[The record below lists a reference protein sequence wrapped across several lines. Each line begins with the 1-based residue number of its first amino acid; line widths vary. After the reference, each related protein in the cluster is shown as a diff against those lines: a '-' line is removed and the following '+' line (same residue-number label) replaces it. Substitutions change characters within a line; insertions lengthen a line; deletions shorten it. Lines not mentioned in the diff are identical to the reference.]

1 MVALW
6 LRHDND
12 DDQRHSERNTPRIK
26 KTRSG
31 KSAQSEQR
39 DNFYFRNNARWG
51 ESRSCS
57 NSPIS
62 ELNQKN
68 CEAKVSEK
76 LKIVVML
83 GGPSAEREV
92 SLRSGAGVV
101 KALRSLGH
109 TVVDLDPK
117 KPDWI
122 LPPDTEVVC
131 LAPLHGTYGEDGT
144 VQRQLEKLG
153 VLYTGCDSESSR
165 IAFDKVLTK
174 QKCIEAG
181 VPTAKFLVLN
191 SEKAPLPKDLRL
203 PLVVKPVRQG
213 SSVGL
218 QFVERAE
225 DWQSALAEAFKFDS
239 EVLVE
244 EKIIGRET
252 TVAILDGEALP
263 VVEVRPKAG
272 SYDYKNKYTAG
283 ATEYFCPAE
292 FDATT
297 TEKIQTA
304 ALGAFDAIGGR
315 DYARVDVMIR
325 ANGEPVVLEVNTLP
339 GMTETSLLPK
349 AAAAAGLSYEELC
362 QRMIDLAL
370 KRKPIVQMRKQREE
384 IYVV

>member
-1 MVALW
+1 MV
-6 LRHDND
+6 
-12 DDQRHSERNTPRIK
+12 QR
-26 KTRSG
+26 
-31 KSAQSEQR
+31 
-39 DNFYFRNNARWG
+39 
-51 ESRSCS
+51 
-57 NSPIS
+57 
-62 ELNQKN
+62 
-68 CEAKVSEK
+68 

-109 TVVDLDPK
+109 SVVELDPK
-117 KPDWI
+117 TPDWI

-144 VQRQLEKLG
+144 VQRQLAQLG
-153 VLYTGCDSESSR
+153 VLYTGCDSEASR

-174 QKCIEAG
+174 QKCIAAG
-181 VPTAKFLVLN
+181 VPTAKFVVVN

-225 DWQSALAEAFKFDS
+225 DWQNALAEALKFDS

-244 EKIIGRET
+244 EKITGRET
-252 TVAILDGEALP
+252 TVGILDDEALP
-263 VVEVRPKAG
+263 IVEVRPKAG
-272 SYDYKNKYTAG
+272 TYDYKNKYTAG

-292 FDATT
+292 FDAATT
-297 TEKIQTA
+297 KKIQAA
-304 ALGAFDAIGGR
+304 ALGAFHAIGGR
-315 DYARVDVMIR
+315 HFARVDVMVR
-325 ANGEPVVLEVNTLP
+325 ADGSPVVLEVNTLP

-349 AAAAAGLSYEELC
+349 AAAAAGISYEELC

-370 KRKPIVQMRKQREE
+370 KNKLAAKEHKEHKREMKTNPLTAA
-384 IYVV
+384 